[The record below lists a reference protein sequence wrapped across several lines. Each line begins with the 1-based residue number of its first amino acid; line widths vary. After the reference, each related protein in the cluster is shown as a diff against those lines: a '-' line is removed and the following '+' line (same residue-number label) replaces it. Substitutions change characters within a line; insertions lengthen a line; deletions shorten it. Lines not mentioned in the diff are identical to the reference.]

1 MHPVQLLFVGGVVAG
16 VVFVFIALSLIHF
29 CLQEVRGEPP
39 DEPVA
44 VVRGLR

>member
-29 CLQEVRGEPP
+29 VPRNVRGDPP

-44 VVRGLR
+44 AARGLR